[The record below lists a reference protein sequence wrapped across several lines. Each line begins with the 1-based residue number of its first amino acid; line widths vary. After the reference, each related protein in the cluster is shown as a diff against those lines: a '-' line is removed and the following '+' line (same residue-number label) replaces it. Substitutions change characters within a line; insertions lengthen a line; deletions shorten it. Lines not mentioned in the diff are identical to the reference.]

1 MGIYFRDILLV
12 KKSRGTNNC
21 GHLFH
26 NVMKLTLRKL
36 LLFLP
41 RSVSVKLLKPLKV
54 FERKSKVLLRPL
66 GL

>member
-1 MGIYFRDILLV
+1 
-12 KKSRGTNNC
+12 
-21 GHLFH
+21 
-26 NVMKLTLRKL
+26 MKLTLRKL

-54 FERKSKVLLRPL
+54 FGRKSKVLLRPL